1 MGKRGPSPGTGGR
14 PSKPLADKI
23 AEGNPGK
30 RPLKV
35 MEFKDLP
42 DMQGEEMPKPSE
54 MLSATQKDGRV
65 LQAKEIYEQTWDWL
79 NKRGCVAYIS
89 PQTLERYAM
98 AAARWKHCEEII
110 TATGYLAKHPTTG
123 GAMTSPY
130 VSVLDRIIYLRLTGC
145 GMRYLPLFVKTRQQ
159 NIPGQ
164 LIRMILWS
172 SFYARGRNE
181 NDQ

>member
-65 LQAKEIYEQTWDWL
+65 LQAKEIYEQTWIGLINAD
-79 NKRGCVAYIS
+79 AFH
-89 PQTLERYAM
+89 T
-98 AAARWKHCEEII
+98 
-110 TATGYLAKHPTTG
+110 
-123 GAMTSPY
+123 
-130 VSVLDRIIYLRLTGC
+130 YLRKRWR
-145 GMRYLPLFVKTRQQ
+145 GMRWLPPDGNIVKK
-159 NIPGQ
+159 
-164 LIRMILWS
+164 
-172 SFYARGRNE
+172 
-181 NDQ
+181 

>member
-54 MLSATQKDGRV
+54 MLSATQRMDEFCRQKKYMSKPGIGLINADA
-65 LQAKEIYEQTWDWL
+65 LLT
-79 NKRGCVAYIS
+79 
-89 PQTLERYAM
+89 
-98 AAARWKHCEEII
+98 
-110 TATGYLAKHPTTG
+110 
-123 GAMTSPY
+123 
-130 VSVLDRIIYLRLTGC
+130 YLRKRWR
-145 GMRYLPLFVKTRQQ
+145 GMRWLPPDGNIVKK
-159 NIPGQ
+159 
-164 LIRMILWS
+164 
-172 SFYARGRNE
+172 
-181 NDQ
+181 

>member
-79 NKRGCVAYIS
+79 NKRGCVSYIS

-130 VSVLDRIIYLRLTGC
+130 VSIGQNYLSQANRLWNEIFAVIRETTATEYSG
-145 GMRYLPLFVKTRQQ
+145 PTNQ
-159 NIPGQ
+159 NDFMEQ
-164 LIRMILWS
+164 LLRS
-172 SFYARGRNE
+172 REKRK
-181 NDQ
+181 